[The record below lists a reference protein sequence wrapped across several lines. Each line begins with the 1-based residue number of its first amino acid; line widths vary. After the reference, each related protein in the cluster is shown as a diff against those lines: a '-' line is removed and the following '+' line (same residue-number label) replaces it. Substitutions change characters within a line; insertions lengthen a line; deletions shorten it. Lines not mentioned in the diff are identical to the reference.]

1 MAFTDFVQFAGSF
14 GIGEGDEA
22 FDARFDL
29 NGDGGIAFN
38 DFVIFA
44 KRFGEAVNRGP
55 VFALAS
61 QVRRSVAKNAPSGDP
76 IGGSHHMASDE
87 DGDRL
92 ACSLWALMGST
103 LQLMRAQDR
112 FSRRDVRLRGEKGI
126 RGDRARLCRALPYGS
141 SRTGIRHAVMAW
153 WQ

>member
-61 QVRRSVAKNAPSGDP
+61 QVRRSVAEECAFRRSDRGIPSWHP
-76 IGGSHHMASDE
+76 TRMVIGLHA
-87 DGDRL
+87 
-92 ACSLWALMGST
+92 ACG
-103 LQLMRAQDR
+103 R
-112 FSRRDVRLRGEKGI
+112 
-126 RGDRARLCRALPYGS
+126 
-141 SRTGIRHAVMAW
+141 
-153 WQ
+153 